1 MKAKFV
7 NDILNEKFTEKSD
20 PIVDMGIGSFATLRQ
35 GDIIEC
41 IKFVQTSQVWH
52 PSWSK
57 EPVHKGETLYNTPR
71 QNWLGNLFEPGEKYR
86 LFNPE
91 GVAWNLKKGYKLC
104 LAEKSNI
111 DKLVIL
117 SLSGIIFVFGMIF
130 INTIDLLINF
140 I

>member
-86 LFNPE
+86 LLRNAQLRDDGKVE
-91 GVAWNLKKGYKLC
+91 IIAMNVKHGNGYNRIVATPTQLGKRFK
-104 LAEKSNI
+104 
-111 DKLVIL
+111 
-117 SLSGIIFVFGMIF
+117 IIRK
-130 INTIDLLINF
+130 
-140 I
+140 